1 MNDTRDRILQV
12 ALDLFVE
19 QGYDK
24 TSLRE
29 VAERVG
35 VTKAALYY
43 HFASKEEILRTL
55 LQPAFTAWRDIAE
68 LLQERPTVE
77 SWAAGLAAMVE
88 WVLPQ
93 RKLFELIESNQNTL
107 HTMVHDSDHVE
118 AHLAM
123 HERLTSILSDDATP
137 LAVRVRM
144 AGSLGL
150 VMAVLGFMAG
160 DAFWHVPAEEL
171 QPVLV
176 DAINDVLRV
185 TRPEPGP
192 ADSGGG

>member
-55 LQPAFTAWRDIAE
+55 LRPAFTALGD
-68 LLQERPTVE
+68 LGGLMQEKPSLE
-77 SWAAGLAAMVE
+77 SWATGLAAMVE

-93 RKLFELIESNQNTL
+93 RKLFELIENNQSTL
-107 HTMVHDSDHVE
+107 HTMVHDADHVE
-118 AHLAM
+118 AHLAL
-123 HERLTSILSDDATP
+123 HERITAILSDNTTP
-137 LAVRVRM
+137 LEVRVRM

-150 VMAVLGFMAG
+150 VMAVLGFMSG
-160 DAFWHVPAEEL
+160 DAFWHVPPEEL
-171 QPVLV
+171 QPILV
-176 DAINDVLRV
+176 AAINDVLRM
-185 TRPEPGP
+185 
-192 ADSGGG
+192 S